1 MAYQRHV
8 YRLAHTSPGEV
19 AGEGS
24 PDPFGLRA
32 MNADA
37 VSDLAE
43 YGRARDAPVA
53 GT

>member
-37 VSDLAE
+37 VSDLA
-43 YGRARDAPVA
+43 
-53 GT
+53 